1 MVYLHINVTAGCWG
15 EEVAFNGAAAT
26 GGDQPPYILCINV
39 PNVSSS
45 KKKPMLRKGC
55 PLGGERNATSPAGS
69 PDAPAHCTHRSAC
82 FDMVSICKDA
92 AYASAT
98 ADETEENVQQ
108 LQM

>member
-1 MVYLHINVTAGCWG
+1 VTAGCWG

-45 KKKPMLRKGC
+45 KEKPMLRKGC

-69 PDAPAHCTHRSAC
+69 PDAPAHCTHHSAC
-82 FDMVSICKDA
+82 FDMASICKDA
-92 AYASAT
+92 AYAT
-98 ADETEENVQQ
+98 VDDTDENVQQ